1 MGAVSGQY
9 PESMSTP
16 TAGTMTED
24 YVKVIWKAHEWSGEG
39 LTTNELASTLGV
51 VASSV
56 SGNLKK
62 LAREGYLEYEPYGRA
77 TLSPTGRALAIQVV
91 RRHRLIE
98 TYLVEHHGYGWDEV
112 HDEAEILEHAVS
124 DRLLAKID
132 AELGFPDHDPHGDP
146 IPRAD
151 GTITHPRGRRLT
163 ELGDGSC
170 AGVVRVSDHDPAL
183 LRFLGGLAITV
194 GSHVRLAERHA
205 FAGSLGL
212 EILQA
217 GDLTVVGTTELATV
231 AAEAIWVTSAA
242 EGHAH

>member
-1 MGAVSGQY
+1 MVSS
-9 PESMSTP
+9 PS
-16 TAGTMTED
+16 AGTVTED

-39 LTTNELASTLGV
+39 LTTNELAATLGV

-62 LAREGYLEYEPYGRA
+62 LARDGYLEYEPYGRA
-77 TLSPTGRALAIQVV
+77 TLSQAGRALAIQVV

-132 AELGFPDHDPHGDP
+132 AELAFPDHDPHGDP

-151 GTITHPRGRRLT
+151 GTITHPRGRRLSD
-163 ELGDGSC
+163 LADGSC
-170 AGVVRVSDHDPAL
+170 ASVVRVSDHDPAL
-183 LRFLGGLAITV
+183 LRFLGGLAIMV
-194 GSHVRLAERHA
+194 GAHVRIAERHS
-205 FAGSLGL
+205 FAGSLAL
-212 EILQA
+212 QILQA
-217 GDLTVVGTTELATV
+217 GDLTVVSTIELATV
-231 AAEAIWVTSAA
+231 AADSIWVTSAD
-242 EGHAH
+242 EGHVH

>member
-1 MGAVSGQY
+1 MVSS
-9 PESMSTP
+9 PS
-16 TAGTMTED
+16 AGTVTED

-39 LTTNELASTLGV
+39 LTTNELAATLGV

-62 LAREGYLEYEPYGRA
+62 LARDGYLEYEPYGRA
-77 TLSPTGRALAIQVV
+77 TLSQAGRALAIQVV

-151 GTITHPRGRRLT
+151 GTITHPRGRRLSD
-163 ELGDGSC
+163 LADGSC
-170 AGVVRVSDHDPAL
+170 ASVVRVSDHDPAL
-183 LRFLGGLAITV
+183 LRFLGGLAIMV
-194 GSHVRLAERHA
+194 GAHVRIAERHS
-205 FAGSLGL
+205 FAGSLAL
-212 EILQA
+212 QILQA
-217 GDLTVVGTTELATV
+217 SDLTVVSTIELATV
-231 AAEAIWVTSAA
+231 AADSIWVTSAD
-242 EGHAH
+242 EGHVH